1 MEKQGLEAKY
11 MMNWSGFGFGFG
23 GRNWGLEAV
32 GMDAEVEAVA
42 AVARQM
48 GIGSDEGA
56 RTWR

>member
-11 MMNWSGFGFGFG
+11 MMNWSGFG

-42 AVARQM
+42 DVARQM

-56 RTWR
+56 RTWP